1 LERFVMELAAQ
12 GVVGDGR
19 TGRVACDR
27 ESLDDG
33 VRVVA
38 QDVAILARTRLR
50 LVGIA
55 QDVFLPRHV
64 ARHERPLEP
73 GRETRTTAPAQRTLL
88 ELVDDRRRI
97 RLLGEDLLPRL
108 VTTHLA
114 IGVERPR
121 LLVMQRR
128 VDDLVF
134 LWGGTV

>member
-12 GVVGDGR
+12 VVVGDGR

-97 RLLGEDLLPRL
+97 RLLGEDLLQHIG
-108 VTTHLA
+108 TTNPST
-114 IGVERPR
+114 GREGPR
-121 LLVMQRR
+121 LLVMPGRL
-128 VDDLVF
+128 DDAV
-134 LWGGTV
+134 V